1 MRHEGAVIGREREQ
15 SALAEFVDARDGRAL
30 VLRGEAGMGK
40 SVLLDQ
46 LARYATQRE
55 HHVVRA
61 IGVETESELPFAGLH
76 QVLHPLLPRAGE
88 LNDDHRALI
97 ETVFGRQSGTVPSV
111 MTLGVAVLDLLALIA
126 SKTPLLIMIDDGHWF
141 DAPSAQVLSFISRRL
156 SGDVVRIVFGLRE
169 EMESPF
175 DDVGLPEME
184 LTALS
189 EQAAGEL
196 LDAGFP
202 GLSTEVRRAVLDTAG
217 GNPLALVEL
226 PRSAS
231 SIDGDATYRGVP
243 NAQPLPL
250 SRRLE
255 RMYRSRVEDLPS
267 SERGELLRG
276 ALDGIETASAPRRVT
291 AARYRMENV
300 ERALAQGLVTID
312 AETYEFAFRH
322 PLVRSALVQ
331 MATPNERRAAH
342 LVLAEL
348 HQSDIERRARH
359 LSAATVDPDEAV
371 ATELEEAAA
380 SATLRGGAATAVTWL
395 TRAAELSQHSEERA
409 RRLAEAAFTASQAG
423 LLDRAQRLSDEF
435 VRNSQSAQAPA
446 AAITSAYVMLYRTGD
461 VRSAHR
467 MAGAALDA
475 LPADVSPETVSR
487 LVNVLLSASMFA
499 ADPALWRRT
508 EDAIDT
514 FAEHLDPLT
523 VVHRDSWGDVA
534 RRGAGLAK
542 RIEEAFARPTDPE
555 PWEVMRLG
563 VSAYFVDTL
572 GDFRSYLH
580 RVVDREE
587 DSGAFTNYMTLLQLV
602 MLDQMSLGS
611 WDAAEETGRRGLEL
625 TQTHGYELFAHQ
637 FRGFLGLLA
646 AWRGDSAGARELQT
660 ATDAW
665 ARPRGIGNLTQ
676 YAEAIGTA
684 AALSEGDYEA
694 AYVYASG
701 ITEPGSFTPYSAQA
715 LRTLLDLVEAA
726 LHTGRTGEARRHAL
740 AARDLG
746 LPAVSPRLSL
756 LTQGALAMTAEED
769 EDAGKLFDQAVG
781 HTAAPSFPF
790 EHARIELAHGMWLRR
805 SRQTRA
811 ARQTLA
817 RAAAT
822 FDRIGA
828 RTWAE
833 RARAETGATGAVGR
847 VSTEATLTL
856 TAQERHIAEL
866 AASGMSNKEIG
877 AQLFLS
883 PRTVGS
889 HLYRIFPKLG
899 ITSRA
904 ALRDALPQEETVS
917 E

>member
-15 SALAEFVDARDGRAL
+15 SLLAEFVDARDSRAL
-30 VLRGEAGMGK
+30 LLRGEAGMGK
-40 SVLLDQ
+40 SVLLDR
-46 LARYATQRE
+46 LARYAAQRE

-61 IGVETESELPFAGLH
+61 IGVETESVLPFAGLH

-88 LNDDHRALI
+88 LHDDHRALI
-97 ETVFGRQSGTVPSV
+97 ETVFGQLSGTVPSV
-111 MTLGVAVLDLLALIA
+111 MTLGVAVLDLLALVA
-126 SKTPLLIMIDDGHWF
+126 SKAPLLIVIDDGHWF
-141 DAPSAQVLSFISRRL
+141 DAPSAEVLSFISRRL
-156 SGDVVRIVFGLRE
+156 SGDTVGIVIGLRE

-231 SIDGDATYRGVP
+231 GIVGDPAYRGMP
-243 NAQPLPL
+243 NAQTIPL

-255 RMYRSRVEDLPS
+255 RMYRGRVEHLPS

-291 AARYRMENV
+291 ADRYRMENV

-312 AETYEFAFRH
+312 AETYEYAFRH

-342 LVLAEL
+342 LALAEL
-348 HQSDIERRARH
+348 HHSDIERRARH

-371 ATELEEAAA
+371 AVVLEEAAA

-395 TRAAELSQHSEERA
+395 TRAAELSQHSKERA

-435 VRNSQSAQAPA
+435 VRDSQSAQAPA
-446 AAITSAYVMLYRTGD
+446 AVTSAYVMLYRTGD

-467 MAGAALDA
+467 LVCAALDA
-475 LPADVSPETVSR
+475 LPAEVSPETASR
-487 LVNVLLSASMFA
+487 LVNVLLPASMFA
-499 ADPALWRRT
+499 ADPVLWQRA
-508 EDAIDT
+508 EEAIDR
-514 FAEHLDPLT
+514 FADHLDPLT
-523 VVHRDSWGDVA
+523 LVHRDSWGDVA

-563 VSAYFVDTL
+563 VSAYFVDAL

-580 RVVDREE
+580 RVVDREK

-602 MLDQMSLGS
+602 MLDQMSRGS
-611 WDAAEETGRRGLEL
+611 WQAAEETGRRGLEL
-625 TQTHGYELFAHQ
+625 TQSRGYELFAYQ
-637 FRGFLGLLA
+637 FHGFLGLLA
-646 AWRGDSAGARELQT
+646 AWRGECALARELQT

-726 LHTGRTGEARRHAL
+726 LHTGRTREARRHAL

-769 EDAGKLFDQAVG
+769 EDPGKLFDLAVG
-781 HTAAPSFPF
+781 HAAAPSFPF
-790 EHARIELAHGMWLRR
+790 EHARIELAQGMWLRR

-811 ARQTLA
+811 ARQALA
-817 RAAAT
+817 HAAAT

-833 RARAETGATGAVGR
+833 RARAEIGATGAAGR
-847 VSTEATLTL
+847 VSAEAAFTL
-856 TAQERHIAEL
+856 TAQERQIAGL
-866 AASGMSNKEIG
+866 AAGGMSNKEIG

-904 ALRDALPQEETVS
+904 ALRDALPQEETAS